1 MIKILKCK
9 IPFIK
14 QTTNT
19 ECGSACLTMI
29 LNYYGN
35 HVEIHKISEECGMN
49 RNGITIKTLK
59 KVAKD
64 YGLDCKAYKINSLNS
79 LNDLNHDIIL
89 PSIVLIRENHF
100 IILENIVNKRYFIID
115 PNGGRKIL
123 NEEDMK
129 KVFLGFLVVLKP
141 NNTFI
146 QNKNKNKW
154 NTMVETLRKQ
164 KSNLCYITILSL
176 VIQMFILCIPFII
189 QHLID
194 NIILKQTIN
203 IVNRISILNLTII
216 TVYGIVSYIRK
227 QYIIK
232 FQTILYGDITKEFIK
247 KFLNLPMNF
256 FELRATKDLKTLL
269 NNINIIS
276 ENISNFVTTMIP
288 DTFMIFIL
296 MVIMI
301 TKSIKLS
308 LIVIFLAI
316 MKYTLFY
323 LASKKLKNKCG
334 GFEGNIQSYLV
345 ECLNRINL
353 IKYTGMEENIF
364 ASCNNI
370 FNNDIKMSNKKSKIK
385 SFIESTT
392 VSIRITMPIVILCFG
407 VSDVIKGTLSIGS
420 LLGFILIVIIFLCT
434 MESLVSNIQKI
445 RISRSIIDKF
455 DEVMNYKEYEQNTH
469 KEKIETIKT
478 LEFEKVYFSYNK
490 FSDSI
495 LKNISFKFNEGEKV
509 AIIGATGAGKTTLT
523 KLILG
528 FYKANSGNIKINGID
543 INSLNMTTLRRN
555 IGIVLQESYFF
566 NDTIRNNIDISGNL
580 QLEDIRNAAKK
591 VCIDDEF
598 MRLPLK
604 YNTFIGEA
612 GKNISGGQR
621 KRIAIARALVNKP
634 SIVIFD
640 EALSELGE
648 VTEKQICENLNN
660 LKITQVFIT
669 QKLSTI
675 KDADKI
681 IVMDNGE
688 IIKEITYEKLISKNA
703 YCKSY
708 KSEQ

>member
-1 MIKILKCK
+1 MIVLIKILKCK

-64 YGLDCKAYKINSLNS
+64 YGLDCKAYKINSLND

-89 PSIVLIRENHF
+89 PSIVLIRGNHF
-100 IILENIVNKRYFIID
+100 IILENIANKRYFIID
-115 PNGGRKIL
+115 PSGGRKIL

-129 KVFLGFLVVLKP
+129 KVFLGIFVILKP

-146 QNKNKNKW
+146 QNKKKNKW
-154 NTMVETLRKQ
+154 NTIVETLRKQ
-164 KSNLCYITILSL
+164 KSNLCYIIILSL

-194 NIILKQTIN
+194 NIILKQTIS
-203 IVNRISILNLTII
+203 IVNRISILNLII
-216 TVYGIVSYIRK
+216 IAGYGIVSYIRK

-232 FQTILYGDITKEFIK
+232 FQNILYGDITKKFIN

-256 FELRATKDLKTLL
+256 FELRATKDLKNLL

-276 ENISNFVTTMIP
+276 ENISNLVTTMIP

-308 LIVIFLAI
+308 LIVIVLAI
-316 MKYTLFY
+316 MQYTLFY

-345 ECLNRINL
+345 KCLNRINL

-370 FNNDIKMSNKKSKIK
+370 FNNDINMSNKKNKIK

-392 VSIRITMPIVILCFG
+392 VSVRITTPIVILFFG
-407 VSDVIKGTLSIGS
+407 VSDVIKDTLSIGS
-420 LLGFILIVIIFLCT
+420 LLGFVLFVIVFLCT
-434 MESLVSNIQKI
+434 MESLVNNIQKI

-455 DEVMNYKEYEQNTH
+455 AEVMNYKEYEQTTH

-495 LKNISFKFNEGEKV
+495 LKNIAFKFNEGEKV
-509 AIIGATGAGKTTLT
+509 AIVGSTGAGKTTLT
-523 KLILG
+523 KVILG
-528 FYKANSGNIKINGID
+528 FYKPNSGNIKINGID
-543 INSLNMTTLRRN
+543 INNFNMTTLRRN

-634 SIVIFD
+634 SVVIFD
-640 EALSELGE
+640 EVLSELDE
-648 VTEKQICENLNN
+648 VTEKQICENLND

-675 KDADKI
+675 KCADKI
-681 IVMDNGE
+681 IVMENGE
-688 IIKEITYEKLISKNA
+688 IIKESLSGINFQE
-703 YCKSY
+703 
-708 KSEQ
+708 